1 VCVFLEVSTVINP
14 DDNIVIIHTTDG
26 QTTIMSVEDF
36 NSLPIDE
43 YPELTDEEWEQS
55 LRQRAMEYC

>member
-1 VCVFLEVSTVINP
+1 MINP

>member
-1 VCVFLEVSTVINP
+1 MINP
-14 DDNIVIIHTTDG
+14 DDNFVIIHTTDG

-36 NSLPIDE
+36 NSLPVDE

-55 LRQRAMEYC
+55 LRERAIAYC